1 MAGQINRGWPMGDLL
16 YELASTPEVQKV
28 LEIGT
33 WRGDGS
39 TLVLAEALGRTGG
52 RLWTMELKEENYRA
66 ACEFYADKGLP
77 VELLHGLS
85 VDPTWYPPFEHYWP
99 RIERSW
105 QEIAEPGTYREWY
118 DDEIEH
124 AWKAPRTS
132 LVEQL
137 IAEVG
142 EFDLVL
148 LDGGDFASTR
158 EFELLEPHITCYV
171 FMDDTN
177 AARCIK
183 NAQNREHI
191 LASPDWEVLVDA
203 LDQRY
208 GWMAAKRVR

>member
-1 MAGQINRGWPMGDLL
+1 MGDLL
-16 YELASTPEVQKV
+16 YELASSREVEKA

-39 TLVLAEALGRTGG
+39 TLVLAEALGKSGG
-52 RLWTMELKEENYRA
+52 RLWTLELKEENYHA

-85 VDPTWYPPFEHYWP
+85 VDPDWYPPFEHFWP

-124 AWKAPRTS
+124 ARKAPRVN
-132 LVEQL
+132 LVQTL
-137 IAEVG
+137 IEEVG
-142 EFDLVL
+142 DFDLVL
-148 LDGGDFASTR
+148 LDGGDFASGR
-158 EFELLEPHITCYV
+158 EFELLEPHIRHYI

-183 NAQNREHI
+183 NAEVRERI
-191 LASPDWEVLVDA
+191 LASNEWEVLVDA

-208 GWMAAKRVR
+208 GWMAAKRVG